1 MTQILA
7 GGNRVW
13 NAVSGWIHRSVS
25 SVPERKPSFLEK
37 TRAISLWQ
45 FTEHS
50 ACGSSGS
57 VAFSGKTKEN
67 GTRLLHCDVNCSR
80 TLLTSNMPGHEGL
93 RQKRILSLREAENRI
108 TVGAHHANYLFQ
120 LCFLV

>member
-37 TRAISLWQ
+37 TRAISLWK
-45 FTEHS
+45 FTKNLS
-50 ACGSSGS
+50 CRSSES
-57 VAFSGKTKEN
+57 VAFFPRTKEN
-67 GTRLLHCDVNCSR
+67 RTRLLHRDVNSSR
-80 TLLTSNMPGHEGL
+80 TLLMSNMPDHEGL
-93 RQKRILSLREAENRI
+93 RQKRILSLREEENRI

>member
-1 MTQILA
+1 
-7 GGNRVW
+7 
-13 NAVSGWIHRSVS
+13 VSGWIQRSVS

-37 TRAISLWQ
+37 TRAISLWEFQ
-45 FTEHS
+45 LDRHMSFLLWEFTENS

-57 VAFSGKTKEN
+57 VAFCPQKKGN
-67 GTRLLHCDVNCSR
+67 GTRLLHRDVNSSR

-93 RQKRILSLREAENRI
+93 RQKRILSLAEEENRI